1 MIAQYTAV
9 SLASENRRRAA
20 PASLDGGI
28 TSALQEDH
36 LAHAT
41 PAALKLLQIV
51 ENTEAILAIE
61 LLAAVQAYDLAHDAR
76 ASARASATDAMYRR
90 VRRVV
95 SLYRDDRPLAGDI
108 DSIRG
113 MLRSEDAEAP
123 C

>member
-1 MIAQYTAV
+1 
-9 SLASENRRRAA
+9 
-20 PASLDGGI
+20 
-28 TSALQEDH
+28 
-36 LAHAT
+36 
-41 PAALKLLQIV
+41 
-51 ENTEAILAIE
+51 
-61 LLAAVQAYDLAHDAR
+61 
-76 ASARASATDAMYRR
+76 MYRR